1 MSVNQISAYNLG
13 YKNTDSEY
21 EEIKRKL
28 AKYGIA
34 STGNKSADKARLQQA
49 ERNLKKELNN
59 KETEEEQQSDL
70 VPAAWKKVMNKLEL
84 KASGNIQN
92 DYMNAIQIIKQKLE
106 NNDNGDE
113 KEFYKNIKSELDSLV
128 ASCNAATTASMLGAN
143 ALSNYNRQM
152 LLQ

>member
-13 YKNTDSEY
+13 YKNADSEY

-49 ERNLKKELNN
+49 ERNLQKEIKNSQT
-59 KETEEEQQSDL
+59 ETEQESDL
-70 VPAAWKKVMNKLEL
+70 IPAAWKKVMNELGL
-84 KASGNIQN
+84 KATGNIES
-92 DYMNAIQIIKQKLE
+92 DYTAAVQLIKQKLA
-106 NNDNGDE
+106 NNDNSE
-113 KEFYKNIKSELDSLV
+113 EEEFYKNIKSELDTLV
-128 ASCNAATTASMLGAN
+128 ATCSATVSASMIGAN
-143 ALSNYNRQM
+143 ALSNYNRQI